1 MFDFSVVRFLNQE
14 IIRLF
19 FLQNYF
25 KIELKTTVN
34 ISPGYKG
41 NLLQSFIF
49 IFENNTH
56 SITAVTCTT
65 WLDKAQKNKGLKWLQ
80 PFLVPRRTTYHL
92 CNKTA

>member
-1 MFDFSVVRFLNQE
+1 LISVLFDFLTQE
-14 IIRLF
+14 MIRLF

-25 KIELKTTVN
+25 KIVLKN
-34 ISPGYKG
+34 DRRHLLGYKG

-65 WLDKAQKNKGLKWLQ
+65 WRYKAQKNKGLKWLQ
-80 PFLVPRRTTYHL
+80 PFLVPRRATYHL
-92 CNKTA
+92 DNKTV